1 MFGEMPGVGFGKLGS
16 LYHPEIEGG
25 GGPGPGLDDAL
36 LLEDNVS
43 YLLLE
48 DGTSRLLL
56 G

>member
-1 MFGEMPGVGFGKLGS
+1 MFGEHPGTGFGRLGV
-16 LYHPEIEGG
+16 LYRPEIEGG
-25 GGPGPGLDDAL
+25 SAPVLDDAL